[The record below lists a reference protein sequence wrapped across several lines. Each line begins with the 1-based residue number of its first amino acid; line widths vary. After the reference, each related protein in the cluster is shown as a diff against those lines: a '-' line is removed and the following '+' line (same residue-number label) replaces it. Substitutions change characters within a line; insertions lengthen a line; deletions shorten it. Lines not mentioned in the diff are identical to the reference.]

1 MADNRQYMA
10 LEWVIRDI
18 KDTLAQAQRAL
29 ASYVRDP
36 EDIIQLKFCLTYIHQ
51 VYGSLHMTGFHS
63 GAMIASE
70 MEALTQSALDKTVSH
85 EKEALDVLQKA
96 IVELPVYL
104 ESALKTHF
112 NSLFIYRVSRT

>member
-29 ASYVRDP
+29 DTYAREPDDV
-36 EDIIQLKFCLTYIHQ
+36 IQLKFCLTYIHQ
-51 VYGSLHMTGFHS
+51 VYGSLHMSGFHG

-70 MEALTQSALDKTVSH
+70 IEALAQGLLNKTVSH
-85 EKEALDVLQKA
+85 KK
-96 IVELPVYL
+96 
-104 ESALKTHF
+104 
-112 NSLFIYRVSRT
+112 